1 MTSVMI
7 KLQNL
12 DQIKNLVQAVTLS
25 PYDIDIASGRY
36 VVDAKS
42 ILGIFSLDITK
53 PMELIVH
60 GEADAEFLKQL
71 EPFIIK

>member
-7 KLQNL
+7 KIHSL
-12 DQIKNLVQAVTLS
+12 DQIKNLVQALTIS

-53 PMELIVH
+53 PMELIIH
-60 GEADAEFLKQL
+60 GEVDEAFLKQL
-71 EPFIIK
+71 EPFIVK